1 MSEARMAMRA
11 GSQIPEGNPIR
22 IIMDYHGITQRD
34 AEFIA
39 DLIEQGGGDLWEI
52 SEKDLRKQSGDMINW
67 VNKNGDW
74 LY

>member
-22 IIMDYHGITQRD
+22 IIMDYHGLSQRD

-39 DLIEQGGGDLWEI
+39 DMLEESGLDIWETPEGDLQHEAG
-52 SEKDLRKQSGDMINW
+52 LMINW

-74 LY
+74 P

>member
-22 IIMDYHGITQRD
+22 LIMDYHGLSQRD

-39 DLIEQGGGDLWEI
+39 DLIEQGGGDIWEMG
-52 SEKDLRKQSGDMINW
+52 EGALKRQAGLMIDW
-67 VNKNGDW
+67 TNKNGDW
-74 LY
+74 P